1 MTEST
6 PASRALAGARAMDE
20 ISAEILRSQR
30 ESLLKS
36 IFNAA
41 NSSKLTNGFLN
52 KATRLS
58 ISPRPSDGWLN
69 WHLR

>member
-1 MTEST
+1 MTESP
-6 PASRALAGARAMDE
+6 PASRALAGARVMDE

-41 NSSKLTNGFLN
+41 QLKQVD
-52 KATRLS
+52 KW
-58 ISPRPSDGWLN
+58 ISQQGDPAIDRPEAIRRLN